1 VKLSPE
7 AEVLTKALALLD
19 GGRCWTKGVAARDR
33 RGAPVPAGHCAAI
46 VWCSAGAILRIL
58 GGDSH
63 GTMYLKSFELLRLGS
78 RMRDPV
84 NTNDTAPDFKAVN
97 EMFLDA
103 IRIGTLK

>member
-1 VKLSPE
+1 
-7 AEVLTKALALLD
+7 
-19 GGRCWTKGVAARDR
+19 
-33 RGAPVPAGHCAAI
+33 
-46 VWCSAGAILRIL
+46 
-58 GGDSH
+58 
-63 GTMYLKSFELLRLGS
+63 MYLKSFELLRLGS